1 MVPGPQSDQNCSK
14 FDRSWSADYNSI
26 KIARN
31 LNKFA
36 RSSIALGRP
45 THKFDQNCSKFDRSW
60 SADRKRS
67 NLDQTSAAF
76 VRISSKIAQ
85 NFSRMWSNWL
95 KMLQNST
102 FWARFSYFF
111 EVAVRAR
118 LDLQR
123 REPNPCFCWQ
133 AQYFQGFADFA
144 DRSKIHQN

>member
-1 MVPGPQSDQNCSK
+1 MYIYIYILVRGLRGSTYNVGP
-14 FDRSWSADYNSI
+14 R
-26 KIARN
+26 
-31 LNKFA
+31 L
-36 RSSIALGRP
+36 P
-45 THKFDQNCSKFDRSW
+45 KFDQNCSKFDRSW

-102 FWARFSYFF
+102 FGARFSYFF

-123 REPNPCFCWQ
+123 REPNPCFC
-133 AQYFQGFADFA
+133 
-144 DRSKIHQN
+144 

>member
-1 MVPGPQSDQNCSK
+1 MYIHSVCLCMYIFLYTYIYIYILVRGLRGSTDNVGP
-14 FDRSWSADYNSI
+14 R
-26 KIARN
+26 
-31 LNKFA
+31 L
-36 RSSIALGRP
+36 P
-45 THKFDQNCSKFDRSW
+45 KFDQNCSKFDRSR
-60 SADRKRS
+60 SADRKRW

-102 FWARFSYFF
+102 FWDRFSYFF

-133 AQYFQGFADFA
+133 VQYFQGFADFA

>member
-1 MVPGPQSDQNCSK
+1 MIYMIYVIYIIYIINIYIYILVRGLTGSTHNVGP
-14 FDRSWSADYNSI
+14 R
-26 KIARN
+26 
-31 LNKFA
+31 L
-36 RSSIALGRP
+36 P
-45 THKFDQNCSKFDRSW
+45 KFDQNCSKFDRSW